1 MHIKS
6 ISKKRGYVFI
16 ESLIVFLFVL
26 AIVNLS
32 IKIIYNNYIKS
43 QNFKTY
49 RDLYTLEVEEERVL
63 EVINTLAEDNKL
75 DQKEL
80 LQKVSK
86 KKSEDYPELKSLKFE
101 YKDGSY
107 YLTRQKENSVM
118 YIELKKNY
126 YKGQEYD
133 NYNINLLLEKLGNKR
148 RLLILSQSI
157 FIKKYEILN
166 KRISV
171 DKFIEKKISEDFSD
185 KKNLLF
191 HYEFLKNSKIIYI
204 YSIRYNSFIKSCTN
218 ITHIQV
224 EPIQFLIRKYVIKK
238 VRGGKYSIIIYRIKD
253 LFHLINIENGVIENS
268 YITNDA
274 TDINKFI
281 IEYKNQNKKLI
292 IDKGIEDITI
302 NNYDYIIN
310 IGEKVYEEIFKK

>member
-1 MHIKS
+1 MVNS
-6 ISKKRGYVFI
+6 IGIF
-16 ESLIVFLFVL
+16 
-26 AIVNLS
+26 
-32 IKIIYNNYIKS
+32 NNKY
-43 QNFKTY
+43 
-49 RDLYTLEVEEERVL
+49 
-63 EVINTLAEDNKL
+63 
-75 DQKEL
+75 
-80 LQKVSK
+80 
-86 KKSEDYPELKSLKFE
+86 
-101 YKDGSY
+101 
-107 YLTRQKENSVM
+107 
-118 YIELKKNY
+118 Y

-204 YSIRYNSFIKSCTN
+204 YSIRYNRFIKSCTN

>member
-1 MHIKS
+1 MVNS
-6 ISKKRGYVFI
+6 IGIF
-16 ESLIVFLFVL
+16 
-26 AIVNLS
+26 
-32 IKIIYNNYIKS
+32 NNKY
-43 QNFKTY
+43 
-49 RDLYTLEVEEERVL
+49 
-63 EVINTLAEDNKL
+63 
-75 DQKEL
+75 
-80 LQKVSK
+80 
-86 KKSEDYPELKSLKFE
+86 
-101 YKDGSY
+101 
-107 YLTRQKENSVM
+107 
-118 YIELKKNY
+118 Y

-171 DKFIEKKISEDFSD
+171 DKFVEKKISEDFSD

-310 IGEKVYEEIFKK
+310 IGEKDYEEIFKK

>member
-1 MHIKS
+1 MVNS
-6 ISKKRGYVFI
+6 IGIF
-16 ESLIVFLFVL
+16 
-26 AIVNLS
+26 
-32 IKIIYNNYIKS
+32 NNKY
-43 QNFKTY
+43 
-49 RDLYTLEVEEERVL
+49 
-63 EVINTLAEDNKL
+63 
-75 DQKEL
+75 
-80 LQKVSK
+80 
-86 KKSEDYPELKSLKFE
+86 
-101 YKDGSY
+101 
-107 YLTRQKENSVM
+107 
-118 YIELKKNY
+118 Y

-133 NYNINLLLEKLGNKR
+133 NYHINLLLEKLGNKR

-171 DKFIEKKISEDFSD
+171 DKFVEKKISEDFSD

-238 VRGGKYSIIIYRIKD
+238 VRGGKYLIIIYRIKD

>member
-1 MHIKS
+1 MVNS
-6 ISKKRGYVFI
+6 IGIF
-16 ESLIVFLFVL
+16 
-26 AIVNLS
+26 
-32 IKIIYNNYIKS
+32 NNKY
-43 QNFKTY
+43 
-49 RDLYTLEVEEERVL
+49 
-63 EVINTLAEDNKL
+63 
-75 DQKEL
+75 
-80 LQKVSK
+80 
-86 KKSEDYPELKSLKFE
+86 
-101 YKDGSY
+101 
-107 YLTRQKENSVM
+107 
-118 YIELKKNY
+118 Y

-157 FIKKYEILN
+157 FIQKYEILN

-171 DKFIEKKISEDFSD
+171 DKFVEKKISEDFSD